1 MVVLELSDV
10 TWQYLAGFTDG
21 DGTMGMYGKK
31 RGGDVRVAWLQ
42 AEANSWI
49 LVELMEFLDL
59 HEISY
64 KSYSREKEG
73 RTYFTVRVTKRE
85 SVEFLLSML
94 EPHLIL
100 KRPLAQ
106 TILSQMGAVKPWG
119 DPVVCPQGHLW
130 SENLRMNNRGVRR
143 CNACDVERS
152 RNSRKARRGE

>member
-1 MVVLELSDV
+1 M

-42 AEANSWI
+42 AEQNSWI
-49 LVELMEFLDL
+49 LVELMGFLDI

-64 KSYSREKEG
+64 KTYSREKEG
-73 RTYFTVRVTKRE
+73 RTYLTVRVTKRE
-85 SVEFLLSML
+85 SVLFLLSML

-106 TILSQMGAVKPWG
+106 TIIARMLAAKPWG
-119 DPVVCPQGHLW
+119 DATVCPKGHLW
-130 SENLRMNNRGVRR
+130 SENLKINNRGARR
-143 CNACDVERS
+143 CNACDVENA
-152 RNSRKARRGE
+152 RNLRKARRGE